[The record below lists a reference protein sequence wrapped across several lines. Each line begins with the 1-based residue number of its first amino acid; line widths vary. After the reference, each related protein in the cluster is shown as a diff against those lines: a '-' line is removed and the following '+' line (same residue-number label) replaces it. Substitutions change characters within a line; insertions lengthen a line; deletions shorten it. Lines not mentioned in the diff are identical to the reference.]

1 MTDCIICKES
11 LGIKRIHAVDE
22 LCPVQGS
29 WFCSKCGNH
38 GHLAKSC
45 DEINHVAPLEYFED
59 LIRLLGGDESL
70 ERWGLTDTKTPL
82 PKRELTL
89 EVAERE
95 IARTNTIDIVYRE
108 GKQDSRIREV
118 MRHYKIPTVHK
129 MEKNLII
136 LRNWAVRQG
145 KKVRLVQDKT

>member
-1 MTDCIICKES
+1 
-11 LGIKRIHAVDE
+11 
-22 LCPVQGS
+22 
-29 WFCSKCGNH
+29 
-38 GHLAKSC
+38 
-45 DEINHVAPLEYFED
+45 VAPLEYFED
-59 LIRLLGGDESL
+59 LIRLLGGDEEL
-70 ERWGLTDTKTPL
+70 ERWGLSDTKTPL